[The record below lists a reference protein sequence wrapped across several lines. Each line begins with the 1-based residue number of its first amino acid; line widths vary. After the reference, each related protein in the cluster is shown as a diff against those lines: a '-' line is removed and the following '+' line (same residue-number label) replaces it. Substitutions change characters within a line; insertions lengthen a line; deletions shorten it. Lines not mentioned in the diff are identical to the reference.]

1 MFSSKSFMF
10 LCLDLYFELFLYMIS
25 GRAHNKL
32 WKILKEMGLSDH
44 LTYLLRNLYAVKK
57 QQLEPDTEQQTGSK
71 LGKEY
76 DNAVFFTLFFKL
88 IFRVHC
94 GKMLSW
100 MKHKLESRLEKCQQP
115 QIWGYHSR
123 DRKWRGTKEPLD
135 ESKEESEKAGLK
147 QHSKN

>member
-71 LGKEY
+71 LGKGVRQGCIITPCLFNSNAEY
-76 DNAVFFTLFFKL
+76 IVWN
-88 IFRVHC
+88 
-94 GKMLSW
+94 
-100 MKHKLESRLEKCQQP
+100 
-115 QIWGYHSR
+115 
-123 DRKWRGTKEPLD
+123 
-135 ESKEESEKAGLK
+135 AGLDK
-147 QHSKN
+147 SQAGIKIAGRNINNLRYADDTTLMADNKKEVKSLLIEGERGEWKT